1 MSSLDLKSLII
12 GILSCVLVF
21 MLMGLSIGSNG
32 RYQVFCGDSVSA
44 CALLNVETGVT
55 KLLKLRPSNSDKL
68 KGFIGY
74 GEEPDF

>member
-1 MSSLDLKSLII
+1 
-12 GILSCVLVF
+12 
-21 MLMGLSIGSNG
+21 
-32 RYQVFCGDSVSA
+32 GDSVSA